1 MADVDKKVVG
11 KAFRVEV
18 DGVFLPIKS
27 YSGGDITGEKAEA
40 SSGGSQ
46 HNESTL
52 GNATTVSLDRLTD
65 STLSDAEINLAKGRG
80 NVKGGYG
87 ETVLGHNVI
96 KPIRVRAYVTPD
108 SKVLTDAADLI
119 CNKGQNHRFTITIY
133 ELAKDMSIIK
143 THTYGNCIFVSLDY
157 PRVDAD
163 GGEILVETAVF
174 QPETLEVA

>member
-1 MADVDKKVVG
+1 MADVDKKIVAKG
-11 KAFRVEV
+11 FRCEI

-40 SSGGSQ
+40 SSGASQ

-52 GNATTVSLDRLTD
+52 GGTPTREATTESFLTKEIVMNITDPAPSKIIIGGNALGGGRILPLRL
-65 STLSDAEINLAKGRG
+65 
-80 NVKGGYG
+80 
-87 ETVLGHNVI
+87 
-96 KPIRVRAYVTPD
+96 RAFVTPD
-108 SKVLTDAADLI
+108 STALTDAADMI

-143 THTYGNCIFVSLDY
+143 THTYGDCVFVSLDF
-157 PRVDAD
+157 PRCDAD